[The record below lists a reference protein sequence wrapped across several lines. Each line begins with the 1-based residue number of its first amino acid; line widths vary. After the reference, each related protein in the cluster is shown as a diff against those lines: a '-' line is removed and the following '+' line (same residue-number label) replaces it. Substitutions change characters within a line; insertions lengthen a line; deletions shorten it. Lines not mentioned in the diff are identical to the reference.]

1 MQRRSKSFVALAI
14 VISFLSFSPSLAGA
28 IRVEPQATTSSEETI
43 SGFEK
48 TRQCAA
54 DKKRLAVAFLV
65 DESKSIRTA
74 DPGDR
79 RVGAIRRAVDRLN
92 YSLLAVS
99 GDNQPTVDVLVAVF
113 GTKFEVLGK
122 QWFSLADGRANLD
135 AKIEELAN
143 RDSSDNTDYR
153 AGLEGIEREFAQYV
167 RKNGATCNV
176 LVWLTDG
183 KIDLDNNRAS
193 DVEEAKSYE
202 KICDSAGV
210 APRLRGMNLFVF
222 GLGLGGDAEEGDFDR
237 LRRIVEGRGDC
248 GPLGEVGG
256 NSTSG
261 LFIPVTSDELLEEA
275 FDNIFP
281 PPPPPPE
288 PCAGPNPDPLCS
300 EFRIE
305 VEAPTETARMLV
317 FAPGDISEIRII
329 RPDASEVTLFE
340 ESSFIE
346 SPTTDIL
353 VNPTGNAA
361 RIELN
366 TRSQKGTW
374 LLQVIGK
381 SSSEAVVSLWSDAK
395 PVVQGQPLSITRE
408 KPEGISVAVSDK
420 DLEGIS
426 IVKEGQTESTAKGIE
441 YVIEASARFGPASFP
456 ISVAPTGSGA
466 FFMTLGG
473 NLESASATGLIYIKS
488 RAVVSGIAVQLA
500 DVTVPVTLNF
510 GDSFP
515 RIKPGSLTWTDIDSG
530 DGDKKTSKISVTI
543 TGPKDGQGGAR
554 FASTVEVVPP
564 QLPGLG
570 EATPKLSSDD
580 AVVGVPSGSEV
591 VLEAVL
597 DPSGEARGYLRA
609 TLYVELQ
616 SRDGESQRVPL
627 DVEILLSKP
636 FDVVDFI
643 KMAILMFAVFILMQ
657 VAVIWPAA
665 RYVARVKGLPVSTR
679 AVSGEVIINNVGQVS
694 AGERTLETL
703 MSDHR
708 NLGSGTKASLE
719 QSIRGFTLRG
729 FPSLVYRGLFRPK
742 RVPVFIK
749 RSPDSASELTVGHH
763 GTELVKD
770 VRWGVIS
777 PSLSGIWAISFH
789 ESDIRLIQSNPDRS
803 LKGQLLYLLPE
814 GLGADVDVSRLASK
828 LRSEIEMKRFRSTLP
843 DLLGTGASSD
853 SKNGDSSFGEP
864 RNKTSLAASNEPSRG
879 TQSRDVQARAR
890 KKDLYS

>member
-1 MQRRSKSFVALAI
+1 VQRLSKSFSALAFGI
-14 VISFLSFSPSLAGA
+14 LLLSFGPVLAGA
-28 IRVEPQATTSSEETI
+28 LRVEPQASPSSDEII

-65 DESKSIRTA
+65 DESRSIRTA

-79 RVGAIRRAVDRLN
+79 RVGAISRAVDRLN

-99 GDNQPTVDVLVAVF
+99 GDNQPKVDVLVAVF

-122 QWFSLADGRANLD
+122 QWFSLADGRTDLD
-135 AKIEELAN
+135 AKIGELAN
-143 RDSSDNTDYR
+143 RDSSDITDYR
-153 AGLEGIEREFAQYV
+153 TGLEGIEREFAQYV
-167 RKNGATCNV
+167 RANGATCSV

-183 KIDLDNNRAS
+183 KIDLDNNGAS
-193 DVEEAKSYE
+193 DAEESKSYE
-202 KICDSAGV
+202 KICDTEGV
-210 APRLRGMNLFVF
+210 APRLRGMDLFVF
-222 GLGLGGDAEEGDFDR
+222 GLGLGGAAKEGDFDR
-237 LRRIVEGRGDC
+237 LRRIVEGRADC

-261 LFIPVTSDELLEEA
+261 LFIPVTSADLLEEA

-288 PCAGPNPDPLCS
+288 PCEGPNPDPLCS

-329 RPDASEVTLFE
+329 RPDGSEVTLFE

-408 KPEGISVAVSDK
+408 KPEGITVSVSDK

-426 IVKEGQTESTAKGIE
+426 IIKEGQATSTAKGIE
-441 YVIEASARFGPASFP
+441 YVLEASAKFGPASFP
-456 ISVAPTGSGA
+456 ASVAPTGSGS
-466 FFMTLGG
+466 FLVTLGG
-473 NLESASATGLIYIKS
+473 NLESASASGSVYLKS
-488 RAVVSGIAVQLA
+488 RALVSGIEVQLA
-500 DVTVPVTLNF
+500 DVTVPVTLNY

-515 RIKPGSLTWTDIDSG
+515 RIKPGSLAWTDIDSG

-543 TGPKDGQGGAR
+543 VGPKDGQGGAR
-554 FASTVEVVPP
+554 FESTVDVVPP

-570 EATPKLSSDD
+570 EATPTLSSDD
-580 AVVGVPSGSEV
+580 ALVGVPSGSEV
-591 VLEAVL
+591 LLEAVL

-609 TLYVELQ
+609 TLYIELQ

-636 FDVVDFI
+636 FDLVNF
-643 KMAILMFAVFILMQ
+643 ILMVVLMIAVFILMQ

-679 AVSGEVIINNVGQVS
+679 AVSGEIIINNIGQVS

-708 NLGSGTKASLE
+708 NLGSATKASIE
-719 QSIRGFTLRG
+719 QTIRGFTLRG

-749 RSPDSASELTVGHH
+749 RSPDSASEVTVGHH
-763 GTELVKD
+763 GTELVKN
-770 VRWGVIS
+770 VRWGVVS
-777 PSLSGIWAISFH
+777 PSLNGIWAISFH
-789 ESDIRLIQSNPDRS
+789 ESDIRLIHSNPDRS

-814 GLGADVDVSRLASK
+814 GLGADVDVSPLASK

-843 DLLGTGASSD
+843 DLLGTGAPSDLNSGGPSSD
-853 SKNGDSSFGEP
+853 DSRRKSSSAP
-864 RNKTSLAASNEPSRG
+864 SNEPSRG
-879 TQSRDVQARAR
+879 THSGDGQARTK

>member
-1 MQRRSKSFVALAI
+1 VQRLSKSFSALAFGI
-14 VISFLSFSPSLAGA
+14 LLLSLGPALAGA
-28 IRVEPQATTSSEETI
+28 LRVEPQATPSSDEII

-65 DESKSIRTA
+65 DESRSIRTA
-74 DPGDR
+74 DPDDR
-79 RVGAIRRAVDRLN
+79 RVGAISRAVDRLN

-122 QWFSLADGRANLD
+122 QWFSLVDGRTDLD
-135 AKIEELAN
+135 EKIEELAN
-143 RDSSDNTDYR
+143 RDSSDITDYR
-153 AGLEGIEREFAQYV
+153 TGLEGIEREFAQYV
-167 RKNGATCNV
+167 RTNGATCSV

-193 DVEEAKSYE
+193 DAEETRSYE
-202 KICDSAGV
+202 KICDSEGI
-210 APRLRGMNLFVF
+210 APRLRGMDLFVF
-222 GLGLGGDAEEGDFDR
+222 GLGLAGAAKEGDFDR

-261 LFIPVTSDELLEEA
+261 IFIPVTSADLLEEA

-288 PCAGPNPDPLCS
+288 PCEGSNPDPLCS

-353 VNPTGNAA
+353 VNPSGNAA

-366 TRSQKGTW
+366 TRSQRGTW

-381 SSSEAVVSLWSDAK
+381 NSSEAVVSLWSDAK

-408 KPEGISVAVSDK
+408 KPEDIAVSVSDK

-426 IVKEGQTESTAKGIE
+426 IVKEGQATSTAEGIE
-441 YVIEASARFGPASFP
+441 YLIEASAKFGPALFP
-456 ISVAPTGSGA
+456 VSVAPTSSGA
-466 FFMTLGG
+466 FLVTLGG
-473 NLESASATGLIYIKS
+473 NLESASASGAIYLKS
-488 RAVVSGIAVQLA
+488 RALVSGIEVQLV
-500 DVTVPVTLNF
+500 DVTVPVTLNY

-530 DGDKKTSKISVTI
+530 DGGKKTSKISVTI
-543 TGPKDGQGGAR
+543 VGPKDGQGGAR
-554 FASTVEVVPP
+554 FESTIDVVPP

-570 EATPKLSSDD
+570 ETMPTVSSDD
-580 AVVGVPSGSEV
+580 ALVGVPSGSEV
-591 VLEAVL
+591 VLKAVL

-636 FDVVDFI
+636 FDLVNF
-643 KMAILMFAVFILMQ
+643 ILMVVLMIAVFILMQ
-657 VAVIWPAA
+657 VAVVWPAA
-665 RYVARVKGLPVSTR
+665 RYVARVKGLPVLTR
-679 AVSGEVIINNVGQVS
+679 AVSGEIAINNIGQVL

-719 QSIRGFTLRG
+719 QTIRGFTLRG

-749 RSPDSASELTVGHH
+749 RSPDSASELTVGQH

-770 VRWGVIS
+770 VRWGVVS

-814 GLGADVDVSRLASK
+814 GLGADVDVSPLASK

-843 DLLGTGASSD
+843 DLLGTSASSD
-853 SKNGDSSFGEP
+853 SKSNGLSSDDSRRKS
-864 RNKTSLAASNEPSRG
+864 SLAASIEPSHG
-879 TQSRDVQARAR
+879 TQSGDVLSRTK
-890 KKDLYS
+890 KKDMYS